1 MKSVAINKKKSALSF
16 SPLNPQCT
24 NDHFPCAVYWISD
37 NAAAH
42 RLLIIRNTSTRLDQ
56 NPGD

>member
-1 MKSVAINKKKSALSF
+1 MKSAAINKKKSALSF
-16 SPLNPQCT
+16 SPPNSQCT

-42 RLLIIRNTSTRLDQ
+42 RLLIIRNTSTGLD
-56 NPGD
+56 